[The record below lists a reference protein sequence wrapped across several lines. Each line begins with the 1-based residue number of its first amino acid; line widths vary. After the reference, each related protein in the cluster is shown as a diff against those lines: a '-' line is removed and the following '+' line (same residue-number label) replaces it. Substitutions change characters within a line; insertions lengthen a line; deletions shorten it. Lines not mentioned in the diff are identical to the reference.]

1 MKKTIYRISIVL
13 LLIFTS
19 AGCSDFQEINQR
31 PDAFTSDEVSAKYFV
46 TGTQIRLYAPDRYP
60 YWRAQLIHADRYAG
74 QVTFGFKGSWW
85 NDGLGYNY
93 SGGYTN
99 AEYGWISGYNTNL
112 SAYMSF
118 VQEGGELENERFF
131 AIGLIMKGLY
141 YQMFTDI
148 HGMIPF
154 KEASDPDILTP
165 VYDTQADIYAGVI
178 ADLDMAM
185 DIIGDNISTGEG
197 IEHLTDND
205 LFFGGDLQKWKK
217 LANSLKLRMALRAYG
232 ASDENFAQAAI
243 NEALQGELLVG
254 ADDNALMEKD
264 IDISQWANAAYGDVW
279 RNFGGLGSKWNLS
292 ESMVANLRDNND
304 PRLPIIVK
312 PIIGYN
318 MGKDDNGNDIQVPIR
333 LVKPTDGSGVDMFDT
348 YVVFILETLIDADVD
363 FDAMPIDDDTDDEGI
378 NIYVNAANG
387 PYYVGQPTRLNG
399 EISSFIEPSLFS
411 QPTDIVTNAKNQGL
425 PIFPEIV
432 FTAAEGNFLQAE
444 AIVQGLGGS
453 GDAQT
458 FFQEGIRQAMKIWG
472 VDDGAIE
479 NFIANE
485 DAARLNG
492 TSEENFEKISIQRW
506 LAAYTDGFEAWAI
519 VRDSG
524 YPSNLAAGVSDADI
538 FSLGDLNG
546 DYPQRMRY
554 GSGAYN
560 SNGENTDKANGIQG
574 PDVQATKLW
583 WAKQE
588 LD

>member
-112 SAYMSF
+112 SAFMSF
-118 VQEGGELENERFF
+118 VQEGGDLENERFY

-154 KEASDPDILTP
+154 KEASDPSIITP

-185 DIIGDNISTGEG
+185 EIIGSNITTGDG
-197 IEHLTDND
+197 IELLTDND

-217 LANSLKLRMALRAYG
+217 LANSLKLRMALRAAG
-232 ASDENFAQAAI
+232 APGADFAQAAI

-264 IDISQWANAAYGDVW
+264 IEISQWANAAYGDVW
-279 RNFGGLGSKWNLS
+279 RNFGGLGSKWNVS

-312 PIIGYN
+312 PIEG
-318 MGKDDNGNDIQVPIR
+318 GKVTLTRP
-333 LVKPTDGSGVDMFDT
+333 VDGGGVAMFDT
-348 YVVFILETLIDADVD
+348 YVAFILGTLDDADVVYTAVETSAEVTITV
-363 FDAMPIDDDTDDEGI
+363 DANP
-378 NIYVNAANG
+378 NNK
-387 PYYVGQPTRLNG
+387 YYVGQPTRLNG
-399 EISSFIEPSLFS
+399 EISSFIEPALFS

-485 DAARLNG
+485 DAALLNG
-492 TSEENFEKISIQRW
+492 TPEENFEKISIQRW

-560 SNGENTDKANGIQG
+560 SNGDNTEAANGIQG

-583 WAKQE
+583 WAK
-588 LD
+588 

>member
-1 MKKTIYRISIVL
+1 MKKTIYKISTVI
-13 LLIFTS
+13 LLIFLS

-31 PDAFTSDEVSAKYFV
+31 PDAFTSDEVSAKYFL

-60 YWRAQLIHADRYAG
+60 YWRAQLIHADRFAG
-74 QVTFGFKGSWW
+74 QITFGMKGSWW

-118 VQEGGELENERFF
+118 VQEGGDLENERYF

-154 KEASDPDILTP
+154 KEASDPGIITP
-165 VYDTQADIYAGVI
+165 VYDTQADIYSGII
-178 ADLDMAM
+178 ADLDQAM
-185 DIIGDNISTGEG
+185 EIIGDNVNTGDG
-197 IEHLTDND
+197 IELLGEND

-217 LANSLKLRMALRAYG
+217 LANSLKLRLGLRALG
-232 ASDENFAQAAI
+232 APGADFAKAAI
-243 NEALQGELLVG
+243 SQAMGNELLVG
-254 ADDNALMEKD
+254 EDDNALMEKD
-264 IDISQWANAAYGDVW
+264 IEISQWANAAYGDVW

-304 PRLPIIVK
+304 PRLSMIA
-312 PIIGYN
+312 
-318 MGKDDNGNDIQVPIR
+318 
-333 LVKPTDGSGVDMFDT
+333 KPTLGYVPVMENGEEVGRTPIVLTKPADGSGADNFDKYIAFIDQTLDEADVVYTSVATSTQVEIMFDYT
-348 YVVFILETLIDADVD
+348 EVD
-363 FDAMPIDDDTDDEGI
+363 GVEP
-378 NIYVNAANG
+378 V
-387 PYYVGQPTRLNG
+387 YYVGQPTRLNG
-399 EISSFIEPSLFS
+399 EIQFLIHNNLFS
-411 QPTDIVTNAKNQGL
+411 EPTDIVTNAKNQGN

-432 FTAAEGNFLQAE
+432 FTAAEGNFLKAE
-444 AIVQGLGGS
+444 AIVRGEGS
-453 GDAQT
+453 GSAET
-458 FFQEGIRQAMKIWG
+458 FYQEGIRQAMKIWG
-472 VDDGAIE
+472 VDEGAIE

-492 TSEENFEKISIQRW
+492 SDEENFEKISIQRW

-538 FSLGDLNG
+538 FALGDLNG
-546 DYPQRMRY
+546 KYPQRMRY

-560 SNGENTDKANGIQG
+560 SNGENTEAANAIQG
-574 PDVQATKLW
+574 PDVQATDLW
-583 WAKQE
+583 WAKQ
-588 LD
+588 